1 MPTTSE
7 PEDWAIEEFGAADL
21 GDARRTQHLITL
33 ARRLAQS
40 PQCSFPNAL
49 NDADLKAAY
58 RFFDNP
64 QVEPEDMLGA
74 HLNQTLARMQHSP
87 VVLVAQDTTA
97 FNLTHLKATD
107 GLGYT
112 SHAHLRGFFL
122 HSVGADS
129 GRLATGRTGSQD
141 LDAPTG
147 TIGKRHQRRQLPIE
161 EQESMKWLEGLQHLG
176 TLKAHCPQTQ
186 IVGVC
191 DREADVYEF
200 VCRRTSRWRRLAGTC
215 ILESQRGAS

>member
-107 GLGYT
+107 ELGYT

-122 HSVGADS
+122 HSE
-129 GRLATGRTGSQD
+129 LALTPEGLPLGVLGLKTWTRPLEQ
-141 LDAPTG
+141 L
-147 TIGKRHQRRQLPIE
+147 GKRHQRRQLPIE
-161 EQESMKWLEGLQHLG
+161 EKESMKWLEGLQHLG
-176 TLKAHCPQTQ
+176 ALKAHCPQT
-186 IVGVC
+186 
-191 DREADVYEF
+191 
-200 VCRRTSRWRRLAGTC
+200 
-215 ILESQRGAS
+215 